1 MSDEVVAGP
10 IADAIKKKIADL
22 IENPQQLIAL
32 IQLLKTLFASKDQNL
47 FSAGDADLAE
57 LESLVMQSG
66 DS

>member
-32 IQLLKTLFASKDQNL
+32 IQLLKTLFASKDPNL

-57 LESLVMQSG
+57 LESLVTQYG